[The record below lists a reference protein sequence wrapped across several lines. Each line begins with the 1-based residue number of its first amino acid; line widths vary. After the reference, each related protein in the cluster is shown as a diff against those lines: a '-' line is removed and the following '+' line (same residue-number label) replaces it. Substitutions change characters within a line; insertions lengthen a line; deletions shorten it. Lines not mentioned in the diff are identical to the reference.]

1 MIMKKADFTVNID
14 REGEIRILQL
24 TDMQVI
30 DAKQM
35 RFPERLGGSS
45 LVNWVP
51 EKHYNNLYQY
61 MDELVERTNPDL
73 IIITGDIIYGEFDD
87 SGRSMVE
94 FVEHMESYKVPWAP
108 VYGNH
113 DNESRLGVEWQNQQF
128 INAEH
133 CLFAKGNVFGNG
145 NYTVDVVQQ
154 GKLIRRLCMVD
165 SNGCYGAGVSQGI
178 RPDQIEWLE
187 EYGNADGVPAFV
199 FFHIPTKDFT
209 NVSIA
214 KGYQSAP
221 DTRENIQN
229 YDLGKTDDKGADFGR
244 KREHLSCD
252 GQTELMPVFKKIG
265 ADGIFVGHCHCINTS
280 IVYEGIRFTFGL
292 KTGTYDYF
300 NGDAMGGTK
309 IVLDGKDFSV
319 EHIYCNV
326 R

>member
-1 MIMKKADFTVNID
+1 MKKADFTVNVD

-30 DAKQM
+30 DATQM
-35 RFPERLGGSS
+35 RYPERLGGSS

-61 MDELVERTNPDL
+61 MDELIERANPDL

-94 FVEHMESYKVPWAP
+94 FVAHMDSYKIPWAP

-113 DNESRLGVEWQNQQF
+113 DNESRMGVEWQNQQF
-128 INAEH
+128 IDSKY

-145 NYTVDVVQQ
+145 NYTVDIVQN
-154 GKLIRRLCMVD
+154 GELIRRLCMVD
-165 SNGCYGAGVSQGI
+165 SNGCHGAGVSQGI
-178 RPDQIEWLE
+178 REDQIKWLE
-187 EYGNADGVPAFV
+187 EYGKADDAPAFV
-199 FFHIPTKDFT
+199 CYHIPTADFT

-221 DTRENIQN
+221 DVPGDVHNYTICRE
-229 YDLGKTDDKGADFGR
+229 TDDKKADFGR
-244 KREHLSCD
+244 KIERLEAG
-252 GQTELMPVFKKIG
+252 GQVELMPTFKKIG
-265 ADGIFVGHCHCINTS
+265 ADGIFTGHCHCINTS
-280 IVYEGIRFTFGL
+280 IVCEGIRFTFGL

-300 NGDAMGGTK
+300 HGDAMGGTL
-309 IVLDGKDFSV
+309 ITIEGKSFSV
-319 EHIYCNV
+319 EHIYCDV

>member
-1 MIMKKADFTVNID
+1 MKKADFTVNID

-61 MDELVERTNPDL
+61 MDELVERAQPDL

-94 FVEHMESYKVPWAP
+94 FVAHMDSYKIPWAP

-113 DNESRLGVEWQNQQF
+113 DNESKMGVEWQNQQF
-128 INAEH
+128 IDSEY

-154 GKLIRRLCMVD
+154 GELIRRLCMVD

-199 FFHIPTKDFT
+199 CYHIPTADFT

-221 DTRENIQN
+221 DVPSDVHNYTICRE
-229 YDLGKTDDKGADFGR
+229 TDDKKADFGR
-244 KREHLSCD
+244 KVERLEAG
-252 GQTELMPVFKKIG
+252 GQVELMPVFKEIG

-300 NGDAMGGTK
+300 HGDAMGGTK
-309 IVLDGKDFSV
+309 IVLDGKNFSV
-319 EHIYCNV
+319 EHIYCDV

>member
-1 MIMKKADFTVNID
+1 MKKADFTLNID

-61 MDELVERTNPDL
+61 MDELVERAQPDL
-73 IIITGDIIYGEFDD
+73 IMITGDIIYGEFDD

-94 FVEHMESYKVPWAP
+94 FVAHMDSYKIPWAP

-113 DNESRLGVEWQNQQF
+113 DNESKMGVEWQNQQF
-128 INAEH
+128 INSEY

-145 NYTVDVVQQ
+145 NYTVDIVQQ
-154 GKLIRRLCMVD
+154 GELLRRLCMVD
-165 SNGCYGAGVSQGI
+165 SNGCHGAGVSQGI
-178 RPDQIEWLE
+178 RPDQVEWLE
-187 EYGNADGVPAFV
+187 EYGNADGAPAFV
-199 FFHIPTKDFT
+199 CYHIPTKDFT

-229 YDLGKTDDKGADFGR
+229 YDLGKSDGKGADFGR
-244 KREHLSCD
+244 KREYLSCD
-252 GQTELMPVFKKIG
+252 GQTELMPTFKKIG

-280 IVYEGIRFTFGL
+280 IVYDGIRFTFGL
-292 KTGTYDYF
+292 KTGTYDNF
-300 NGDAMGGTK
+300 KGDAMGGTK
-309 IVLDGKDFSV
+309 IVLDGKNFSV
-319 EHIYCNV
+319 EHIYCDV